1 MMQNLPETAAAEYSF
16 LPVEEIVPATIAETL
31 PVAGVPVAAAAAGDV
46 AVAAAEID
54 LKPNAMK
61 KILIHSLPIALSFTW
76 LLSTGHTFNPVT
88 LKGPDFLKFYLVLIS
103 SFYAL
108 VFSLTLFRESISK
121 TTLYFMALIFISG
134 IVKLIKGMI
143 LQKPVGF
150 LLIILIGELAVILS
164 VYLCHFNKRIQ

>member
-1 MMQNLPETAAAEYSF
+1 
-16 LPVEEIVPATIAETL
+16 
-31 PVAGVPVAAAAAGDV
+31 
-46 AVAAAEID
+46 
-54 LKPNAMK
+54 MK
-61 KILIHSLPIALSFTW
+61 KILIHSLPVTLSFTW
-76 LLSTGHTFNPVT
+76 LHLTGHAFNPVT

-121 TTLYFMALIFISG
+121 TTLYFMALIFMSG

-150 LLIILIGELAVILS
+150 LLIILIGELAVMLS
-164 VYLCHFNKRIQ
+164 VYLCHFNKRIR

>member
-1 MMQNLPETAAAEYSF
+1 MMHNLPETAAAEYSF
-16 LPVEEIVPATIAETL
+16 LPVEAKVPATMAETL
-31 PVAGVPVAAAAAGDV
+31 PAAGVPVAAAAVGDV

-54 LKPNAMK
+54 LKPDAMK
-61 KILIHSLPIALSFTW
+61 KTLIHALPVALSFSW
-76 LLSTGHTFNPVT
+76 LLLTGHTFNPII
-88 LKGPDFLKFYLVLIS
+88 LKGPDFLKFYLLLIS

-108 VFSLTLFRESISK
+108 VFFLSLFRERISK
-121 TTLYFMALIFISG
+121 TTLYFMALLIISG

-150 LLIILIGELAVILS
+150 LLIILIGELAVMLS